1 MAQTG
6 YAGAGVLSVRR
17 GARGSKPKE
26 ASRVTA
32 IDYYFFAPS
41 PFTYLGHDLLR
52 ELAAKHGASVAYK
65 PVDLMGVWAES
76 GAVPPAKRP
85 PVRQA
90 YRLIELQRLSDYRG
104 LPLNPKPAHFP
115 VDATLAD
122 SCVIAIVEAGG
133 DPHEFV
139 TANCRSVWVEEADIS
154 DETVVRANLM
164 ATGHDAD
171 AVIGR
176 AGTPEVKEIRERNTR
191 EAIAANAPGVPA
203 YVVGGEVFWGQ
214 DRLEHLDHMLTS
226 GRAPITIGR

>member
-164 ATGHDAD
+164 AAGHDAD
-171 AVIGR
+171 TVIGR

-214 DRLEHLDHMLTS
+214 DRLEHLDHMLAS
-226 GRAPITIGR
+226 GRAPITIGG